1 MCFPQ
6 ILQNKK
12 VVIWPLFLKCVWLYG
27 RGTEYFTKVMS
38 GLPGGG
44 WGCVRAVWN
53 WFQQSSFPKSVTP
66 DPTPWWAREKCYT
79 HHPLWNRLF
88 GLALT
93 IRRFLPALIRRVY
106 RGVREMVAGFAGP
119 LKAQH
124 KPLKCAVQ
132 VHAQGCLQRILAT
145 VFIRWT
151 ILVALSPVSPLVK
164 LANGTVSGLTSQKYP
179 HKCLLL
185 FVTIFSVTLFS
196 CQSCHSVCS
205 VWGARGWQLR
215 HHHHLRFTEQETKAR
230 AHEWAAWFCTWWGQN
245 LSRDLLNPLLHLFLS
260 PKKHL
265 HSNSI
270 DHDTAVRIL

>member
-1 MCFPQ
+1 MYFPQ

-44 WGCVRAVWN
+44 WRCVRAVWN

-66 DPTPWWAREKCYT
+66 DPTLWWAREKCYT

-124 KPLKCAVQ
+124 KSLKCAVQ
-132 VHAQGCLQRILAT
+132 VHAQGSLQRILAT
-145 VFIRWT
+145 VFISWT
-151 ILVALSPVSPLVK
+151 ISWT
-164 LANGTVSGLTSQKYP
+164 NWTSSKSNFPICQTCQWNCFRTDKSKIPPQVFAIVCDY
-179 HKCLLL
+179 LL
-185 FVTIFSVTLFS
+185 
-196 CQSCHSVCS
+196 C
-205 VWGARGWQLR
+205 
-215 HHHHLRFTEQETKAR
+215 
-230 AHEWAAWFCTWWGQN
+230 
-245 LSRDLLNPLLHLFLS
+245 
-260 PKKHL
+260 
-265 HSNSI
+265 NSI
-270 DHDTAVRIL
+270 